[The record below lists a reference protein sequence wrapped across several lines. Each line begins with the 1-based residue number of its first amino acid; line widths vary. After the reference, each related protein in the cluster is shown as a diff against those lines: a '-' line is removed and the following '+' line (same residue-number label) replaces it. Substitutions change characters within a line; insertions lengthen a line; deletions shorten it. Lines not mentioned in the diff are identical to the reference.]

1 MADTFSFEEASSSKD
16 SFSFEDVA
24 TKPEVAPKAKSSF
37 SFEEVTSTAKAAGK
51 SAAEAVLPTAGGL
64 TAAGTAIAGAAP
76 LIARAGMAGGP
87 WAAAGATAAVG
98 LTAGIGG
105 SVALD
110 KIQNLVKGFIPK
122 ETLKEYG
129 LDPETRAKETAASP
143 YASFIGSMIPSLAAF
158 RPGSVPRAER
168 VIGAGLGGIFEAGT
182 QAVHGEF
189 DPMKIALATAWQ
201 AGAPKPTALGAKV
214 LGIKATEKPQAEP
227 SPTPSP
233 DAQAQADKARQ
244 EAVDKRMRE
253 IKLMTDHKL
262 AQAAFMDSETGEI
275 IPQGRGHDDS
285 LKSDIRLIQGFL
297 TEDGTFVNRQ
307 DAALIA
313 EAQHADKLTKP
324 IDPKEGLH
332 STDFGPDRMWALL
345 PPAPESAIEQLGIRT
360 DSRKNFFKDIDDLE
374 HKAAMLEIQIENNFV
389 KKLSADEIAKAN
401 HDLKILENQIAEARK
416 HAPEPVV
423 ADKENLTWEETHEV
437 LTGFDNLHD
446 AIQNAVD
453 KGYGSKPLQEVL
465 KMLLKSGLVKTAK
478 LQITRE
484 DVFGFNDNGN
494 RFRILGEYY
503 QADQPWSPHTVKMHN
518 EGAFEDFVHEAVH
531 AAAHKILEDGKSA
544 AAKSL
549 VNLYEEFQNKVQK
562 DPNATLRD
570 LKQYG
575 FKDVHEFL
583 SEALSNR
590 EFQRL
595 LDLYQYKGPTGK
607 VMTLWQ
613 AVKEAIYNGLYGEGS
628 GRLNAKA
635 RSYLDEVIDRGAA
648 VIEEPHTGMDVPT
661 SDQPLASRGP
671 SYPVDKTFDP
681 RQVKDDADARTKG
694 AELYR
699 TQGGAVARAFLEG
712 YERYK
717 ETWLNPLK
725 EAQDLIQM
733 NINNKLDL
741 QRAIENKSREIS
753 ERLTPEE
760 RVLVSEAVDRG
771 DLSAL
776 PLRLESVAEWYQAE
790 MKRIGEQAKKEGLI
804 KEVAENY
811 ITYIVDKTK
820 TPRGALDEFLVQLFG
835 EKPRA
840 PGMET
845 TSRFGIEARYR
856 TFEDIQQALAGSNLE
871 LRTKDI
877 AEIYK
882 EYALSMEKALENKA
896 LVDNLLTI
904 RNVAGE
910 PQVKRV
916 TETEPAP
923 YGWETLPHAQFSGY
937 VAHPDLVP
945 SLKFAFA
952 TKGND
957 IVNGLYAVSQAVKR
971 MEVMGSFFHAKS
983 LIESLSN
990 AGIPIYTPLKELSLA
1005 GIDKLAGTK
1014 FSGLTQAVEAF
1025 EKGGLGDS
1033 VSKWIKSDLVLEIPD
1048 DVSKGVLT
1056 SIGKFGDNMIAK
1068 YGPKTNILE
1077 RTLSVTEK
1085 YTLGLFDK
1093 FTWDFLHTGSKIYVA
1108 DKYLEKQR
1116 IQAAEAGKPFDEA
1129 AARKEIA
1136 SFVNKAFGGL
1146 NWFSEAKNAANYFEK
1161 KLAMAAYSP
1170 EGRKG
1175 MQMVLFA
1182 PDWTISTIKAFTAAL
1197 PKELNPL
1204 KWHPVEAVKGMR
1216 TPTTKEDYARLFQF
1230 KVALTY
1236 FTLLNAINMMTANRP
1251 IWENKDKT
1259 RIEYPDGTSMQ
1270 AMKHAMEPYHWIG
1283 DPLNT
1288 LVNKLGF
1295 LPKSAIIAT
1304 TGLEYPSPYAPKMVD
1319 PSMLNRAKAIAEQ
1332 LLPFQVQ
1339 AAKSAP
1345 AGEELSR
1352 AISGTM
1358 GFPIYGQ
1365 TKEQKTEKNR
1375 ERTKAMREQRA
1386 KYKEQERKAGRE

>member
-1 MADTFSFEEASSSKD
+1 MADNFSFEEASAPASKD

-24 TKPEVAPKAKSSF
+24 TKPEAAPKGKSSF
-37 SFEEVTSTAKAAGK
+37 SFEDVTSTAKAAGK

-64 TAAGTAIAGAAP
+64 TAAGTAVAAATP
-76 LIARAGMAGGP
+76 LIARAGLAGGP

-98 LTAGIGG
+98 ITAGIGG

-122 ETLKEYG
+122 QTLKEYG

-143 YASFIGSMIPSLAAF
+143 YASFVGSMLPSLAAF
-158 RPGSVPRAER
+158 RPGNVPRAER
-168 VIGAGLGGIFEAGT
+168 IVGAGVGGILEAGT

-214 LGIKATEKPQAEP
+214 LGIKGAEKPQAEP
-227 SPTPSP
+227 SSTPSP
-233 DAQAQADKARQ
+233 DAQAQADLVRQ
-244 EAVDKRMRE
+244 EAIDKRMRE
-253 IKLMTDHKL
+253 VKLTTDHKL
-262 AQAAFMDSETGEI
+262 QQAAFMDSTTGEI
-275 IPQGRGHDDS
+275 IPQGRGHDDL
-285 LKSDIRLIQGFL
+285 LKSDVRLVQGFL

-313 EAQHADKLTKP
+313 EAQHSDKLTKP
-324 IDPKEGLH
+324 IDPTEGLH
-332 STDFGPDRMWALL
+332 STDFGPDRMDALR
-345 PPAPESAIEQLGIRT
+345 PKSAVEELGVRT
-360 DSRKNFFKDIDDLE
+360 DSRKNFFEDINNAKRQLLDFEQKLDADK
-374 HKAAMLEIQIENNFV
+374 KAGT
-389 KKLSADEIAKAN
+389 LSAEELFAREKTLREQQNLIDQS
-401 HDLKILENQIAEARK
+401 LKN
-416 HAPEPVV
+416 APEPLV
-423 ADKENLTWEETHEV
+423 ADKQNLTWEETHEV
-437 LTGFDNLHD
+437 LTGYDNLHD
-446 AIQNAVD
+446 AIKNAVD
-453 KGYGSKPLQEVL
+453 KGYGSKSLQEVL

-478 LQITRE
+478 LELTRQNIFDTNE
-484 DVFGFNDNGN
+484 QGKSV
-494 RFRILGEYY
+494 RLLGEYY
-503 QADQPWSPHTVKMHN
+503 QADQPQSPHTVKMHN
-518 EGAFEDFVHEAVH
+518 EGGFEDFVHEAVH

-549 VNLYEEFQNKVQK
+549 INLYEEFKGKVQS
-562 DPNATLRD
+562 DTEATLRD
-570 LKQYG
+570 VKQYG
-575 FKDVHEFL
+575 FTDVHEFL

-613 AVKEAIYNGLYGEGS
+613 AVKEAIYDGLYGEGS
-628 GRLNAKA
+628 GRMDAKT
-635 RSYLDEVIDRGAA
+635 RSYLDEVLDRGAA
-648 VIEEPHTGMDVPT
+648 VIEEPHTGMDVPA
-661 SDQPLASRGP
+661 SGKPLAARGP

-694 AELYR
+694 AEIYR
-699 TQGGAVARAFLEG
+699 TQGEAAARAFFEG
-712 YERYK
+712 YERYRD
-717 ETWLNPLK
+717 TWLNPLK

-753 ERLTPEE
+753 EKLTPEE
-760 RVLVSEAVDRG
+760 RVLVSEAIDRG
-771 DLSAL
+771 DVSAL
-776 PLRLESVAEWYQAE
+776 TGEAKAAAEWYQSE
-790 MKRIGEQAKKEGLI
+790 MKRIGEQAQKDGLI

-811 ITYIVDKTK
+811 ITYIVDRTK

-845 TSRFGIEARYR
+845 TSRFGIQARYR
-856 TFEDIQQALAGSNLE
+856 TFQEIQQALAGSNLE

-882 EYALSMEKALENKA
+882 EYALSMEKAIENKA

-904 RNVAGE
+904 RNVTGE
-910 PQVKRV
+910 AQVKRV

-1005 GIDKLAGTK
+1005 AADKLAGTK
-1014 FSGLTQAVEAF
+1014 FSGLTRAVEEF
-1025 EKGGLGDS
+1025 EKGGMGDS
-1033 VSKWIKSDLVLEIPD
+1033 VSKWIKSDLVLEVPD

-1068 YGPKTNILE
+1068 YGPRTSILE
-1077 RTLSVTEK
+1077 RSLSVTEK

-1146 NWFSEAKNAANYFEK
+1146 NWFAEAKSASNYFEK

-1204 KWHPVEAVKGMR
+1204 KWHPAEAIKGMR

-1236 FTLLNAINMMTANRP
+1236 FTLLNGINMMTANRP

-1259 RIEYPDGTSMQ
+1259 RIEFPDGTSMQ

-1295 LPKSAIIAT
+1295 LPKSVIIAT

-1319 PSMLNRAKAIAEQ
+1319 PSMVNRAKAIAEQ
-1332 LLPFQVQ
+1332 VLPFQVQ

-1345 AGEELSR
+1345 TGEELSR

-1365 TKEQKTEKNR
+1365 TKEQKKEKNR

>member
-1 MADTFSFEEASSSKD
+1 MADTFSFEEASAPASKD

-24 TKPEVAPKAKSSF
+24 AKPEASAKGKSSF
-37 SFEEVTSTAKAAGK
+37 SFEEVTSTAKAMGK

-64 TAAGTAIAGAAP
+64 TAAGTAISAAAP
-76 LIARAGMAGGP
+76 LIARAGMAAGP
-87 WAAAGATAAVG
+87 WGAVGATAAVG

-105 SVALD
+105 SAALD

-122 ETLKEYG
+122 QTLREYG

-158 RPGSVPRAER
+158 RPGSVPAAER
-168 VIGAGLGGIFEAGT
+168 AVGAGLGGIFEAGT

-201 AGAPKPTALGAKV
+201 AGAPKPTALGAKM
-214 LGIKATEKPQAEP
+214 LGIKAGEKTPEP
-227 SPTPSP
+227 SSTPSP

-244 EAVDKRMRE
+244 ESIDKRLRE
-253 IKLMTDHKL
+253 VKLISDHKL
-262 AQAAFMDSETGEI
+262 QQAAFMDAETGEI
-275 IPQGRGHDDS
+275 IPQGRGHDDA
-285 LKSDIRLIQGFL
+285 LKSDVRLIQGFL

-313 EAQHADKLTKP
+313 EAQHTDKLTKP

-332 STDFGPDRMWALL
+332 STDFGPDRMDALR
-345 PPAPESAIEQLGIRT
+345 PKSVTEELGIRT
-360 DSRKNFFKDIDDLE
+360 DSRRNFFEDISNAEQRASALE
-374 HKAAMLEIQIENNFV
+374 TNIESNAS
-389 KKLSADEIAKAN
+389 KMSADKLAKAN
-401 HDLKILENQIAEARK
+401 TDLKTLQDQITEARK
-416 HAPEPVV
+416 NAPEPVV
-423 ADKENLTWEETHEV
+423 ADKQNLTWEETHEV
-437 LTGFDNLHD
+437 LTGYDNLHD
-446 AIQNAVD
+446 AVKNAVD
-453 KGYGSKPLQEVL
+453 KGYGSEPLRAVL

-478 LQITRE
+478 LEVTRQ
-484 DVFGFNDNGN
+484 DVFGTNEKGQSV
-494 RFRILGEYY
+494 RLLGEYFPSDY
-503 QADQPWSPHTVKMHN
+503 PQTPHTVKIHN
-518 EGAFEDFVHEAVH
+518 EGAFDDFVHEAVH

-544 AAKSL
+544 AAKAL
-549 VNLYEEFQNKVQK
+549 NNLYEEFKGKVQN
-562 DPNATLRD
+562 DPEALLKD

-575 FKDVHEFL
+575 FTDVHEFL
-583 SEALSNR
+583 SEALSNPK
-590 EFQRL
+590 FQAL
-595 LDLYQYKGPTGK
+595 LDSYQYTGPTGK

-613 AVKEAIYNGLYGEGS
+613 AVKEAIYKGLYGEDS
-628 GRLNAKA
+628 GRANAKL
-635 RSYLDEVIDRGAA
+635 RSYLDEVLDRGAA
-648 VIEEPHTGMDVPT
+648 VIEEPHTGMDVPAG
-661 SDQPLASRGP
+661 SQPVASRGRT
-671 SYPVDKTFDP
+671 YPVDDRFDP
-681 RQVKDDADARTKG
+681 RKVTDDADARTKA

-699 TQGGAVARAFLEG
+699 TKGEAAARSFLEG
-712 YERYK
+712 YEQYK
-717 ETWLNPLK
+717 DTWLNPLK
-725 EAQDLIQM
+725 EAQELIQM

-741 QRAIENKSREIS
+741 RRAIENKANEVAKNLS
-753 ERLTPEE
+753 PEE

-771 DLSAL
+771 DVASLTGEAKT
-776 PLRLESVAEWYQAE
+776 VAEWYQGE
-790 MKRIGEQAKKEGLI
+790 MKRIGEMAKEKGLI

-811 ITYIVDKTK
+811 ITYIVDYTK
-820 TPRGALDEFLVQLFG
+820 TPRGAVEEFLIELFG
-835 EKPRA
+835 DKPRA

-845 TSRFGIEARYR
+845 TSRYGEQARYKS
-856 TFEDIQQALAGSNLE
+856 FEDIQQALAGSKLE

-882 EYALSMEKALENKA
+882 EYALSMEKAIENKT
-896 LVDNLLTI
+896 LVDNLLTV

-910 PQVKRV
+910 AQVKRV

-923 YGWETLPHAQFSGY
+923 YGWETLPHYQFSGY

-952 TKGND
+952 TRGND

-1005 GIDKLAGTK
+1005 AVDKLAGTK
-1014 FSGLTQAVEAF
+1014 LSGLTQAVKAF
-1025 EKGGLGDS
+1025 EEGGMGDS
-1033 VSKWIKSDLVLEIPD
+1033 VSKWIKSDLVLEVPD

-1056 SIGKFGDNMIAK
+1056 SIGKLGDRMIEK
-1068 YGPKTNILE
+1068 FGPKSHVLE

-1116 IQAAEAGKPFDEA
+1116 IDAAKSGKPFDEA

-1146 NWFSEAKNAANYFEK
+1146 NWFAEAKNASNYFEK

-1175 MQMVLFA
+1175 MQIVLFA

-1204 KWHPVEAVKGMR
+1204 KWHPVEAIKGMR
-1216 TPTTKEDYARLFQF
+1216 APSTKEDYARLFQF

-1236 FTLLNAINMMTANRP
+1236 FTLLNGLNMITANRP

-1259 RIEYPDGTSMQ
+1259 RIEFPDGTSMQ

-1283 DPLNT
+1283 DPVNT

-1295 LPKSAIIAT
+1295 LPKSVIIAT

-1319 PSMLNRAKAIAEQ
+1319 PSLANRAKAIAEQ
-1332 LLPFQVQ
+1332 VLPFQVQ

-1352 AISGTM
+1352 AISGTL
-1358 GFPIYGQ
+1358 GFPIYGT
-1365 TKEQKTEKNR
+1365 TKEQKKEKNR